1 MSLSPYNK
9 VAIVFFG
16 LTRTLSSTIDSI
28 KSNLLN
34 VLSELNME
42 YDIFIHTYKIN
53 GKYKNNWSNEFVENY
68 VNEDIEQLLNPKY
81 FIFDNQ
87 DEIIE
92 KINFDEYY
100 SKLGNWTGM
109 SKDMT
114 KYLIRNLV
122 LALYSKKRITE
133 ILEIHKEKY
142 EYVIFIRPDTLLLNK
157 VWIDYSTLT
166 DYNII
171 IPDAEW
177 HRGCN
182 DRFAI
187 CATSVALYYGFMFDF
202 LLEYSKHTS
211 IISEK
216 YLLDMLTKKKI
227 AIITQNINY
236 KTLRIKPT
244 KNQKRQSNISILQG
258 FKSKRIHLLF

>member
-1 MSLSPYNK
+1 MPESPDNK
-9 VAIVFFG
+9 VAILFFG

-28 KSNLLN
+28 RCNLLN

-53 GKYKNNWSNEFVENY
+53 GKYENNWSKESVDEY
-68 VNEDIEQLLNPKY
+68 VNEDIEKLLNPKY
-81 FIFDNQ
+81 SIFDNQ

-100 SKLGNWTGM
+100 SNLGNWTGM
-109 SKDMT
+109 SEDMT

-133 ILEIHKEKY
+133 ILEIHQEKY
-142 EYVIFIRPDTLLLNK
+142 EYVIFIRPDTLFLDK
-157 VWIDYSTLT
+157 VRVDFNTLT
-166 DYNII
+166 DHNVI
-171 IPDAEW
+171 IPDTEW
-177 HRGCN
+177 NRGCN

-187 CATSVALYYGFMFDF
+187 CTTSVALYYGFLLDH
-202 LLEYSKHTS
+202 LLEYSKHIS

-216 YLLDMLTKKKI
+216 YLLDMLTNKKI
-227 AIITQNINY
+227 YIIPQNINY
-236 KTLRIKPT
+236 KTLRIA
-244 KNQKRQSNISILQG
+244 
-258 FKSKRIHLLF
+258 